1 MMMPKTKLI
10 HYSVLVAG
18 TWGLRSNSVMT
29 ILRHVLVGDTT
40 SFIRT
45 AHARKRYMTNLN
57 LKGTVYDE
65 VLISFSRRLGLPKSF
80 AYVLISYEF

>member
-1 MMMPKTKLI
+1 MWFATLFMTKHGNDEAELI
-10 HYSVLVAG
+10 HYSMLVAG

-57 LKGTVYDE
+57 L
-65 VLISFSRRLGLPKSF
+65 
-80 AYVLISYEF
+80 